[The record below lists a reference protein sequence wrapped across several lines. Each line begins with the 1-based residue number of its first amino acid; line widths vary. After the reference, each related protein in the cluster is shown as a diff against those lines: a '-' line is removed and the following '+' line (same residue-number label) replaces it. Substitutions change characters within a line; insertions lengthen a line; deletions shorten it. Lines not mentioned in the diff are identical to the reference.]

1 MVLTIPYRSPKLT
14 VFTHEGRKRVWFLLH
29 RGQFHWSHATPASAP
44 PLHRR
49 FQCPRNSRPPCLS
62 YLSLLLVA
70 TASGGLGGLVVA
82 RAGLGFRLARAPPVR
97 MSVARLF
104 HLVQPEKTSR
114 KGEKTM
120 HSAFSYHPRRDTP
133 CSQLQRLTALTMA
146 SLRRRSVA
154 REQTHWRVVIG
165 G

>member
-1 MVLTIPYRSPKLT
+1 MSEELP
-14 VFTHEGRKRVWFLLH
+14 
-29 RGQFHWSHATPASAP
+29 AT
-44 PLHRR
+44 
-49 FQCPRNSRPPCLS
+49 
-62 YLSLLLVA
+62 LSLLLVA
-70 TASGGLGGLVVA
+70 TASGGMGGLGGLVVA
-82 RAGLGFRLARAPPVR
+82 WAGLGFRLARAPPVR